1 MKVAG
6 YSSGLLLEICIHKP
20 GNYGKLSKLHVRKR
34 GDIGVF
40 STLKNSLGK
49 S

>member
-1 MKVAG
+1 MKVAY
-6 YSSGLLLEICIHKP
+6 YSSELLLEICIHKP

>member
-1 MKVAG
+1 MKEAY
-6 YSSGLLLEICIHKP
+6 YSSGLLLEIYIHKP
-20 GNYGKLSKLHVRKR
+20 GNYGKLSKVHVRKR